1 MARAVVV
8 DLRNIYQAEAMKKQ
22 GFSYTSI
29 GRGKRSGAVEAP
41 ALPVKTPAAAG

>member
-29 GRGKRSGAVEAP
+29 GQSKRAGAVEAP
-41 ALPVKTPAAAG
+41 ALLQASAAG